1 MENLCPLCGGQLQTA
16 DLLSAHVQH
25 CLDKADQAAA
35 AAADAAPPSVPP
47 AAIPLH
53 PKPGGGR
60 LRGLFG
66 RNSMR
71 LGHAAQNAN
80 VERQYKRLRKAI
92 AETSLS
98 LCTKREAIQL
108 AALALRID
116 IAAEE
121 RKSKKPEE
129 VIDLYRQEKF
139 KQSHLSQ
146 YYAAHWLAQGDPLEL
161 TTELWNELDLLQESL
176 AGKYGREV
184 DQRLMGEY
192 VAQCQALP
200 FFGMTIFSLLEWRV
214 KESSKKRAADQT
226 NTRTISKSAPTEEA
240 AAFVDDGAS
249 QFKGKGKTKIKYEK
263 VPMCLGITRDCSL
276 IKIDE
281 RNEIEMAWRITQ
293 IKAYSLLLRDGRE
306 QQKLSRLTP
315 NDFILSLDF
324 GECFPHQI
332 QLINRQPKGLLSKS
346 PRHKLRDNAIIHLA
360 DDAEDSIRLI
370 FTQIHSY
377 IQETSGLVQEER
389 RRMQERLASY
399 GLQERDVVGDGNCQ
413 LRAIS
418 HQLFQT
424 EDRHVEVRKAVVKWL
439 RGNANYAVREA
450 STGRVISRLID
461 FLEKDYHR
469 SWNDYCSYMGRD
481 ASWGDH
487 MTLIATAE
495 VYSVNIWILSS
506 VDITNEQGEASEPW
520 TMIKP
525 QLSSARQGTLVR
537 LGHWHEKHFSSLVP
551 ASS

>member
-1 MENLCPLCGGQLQTA
+1 
-16 DLLSAHVQH
+16 
-25 CLDKADQAAA
+25 
-35 AAADAAPPSVPP
+35 
-47 AAIPLH
+47 
-53 PKPGGGR
+53 
-60 LRGLFG
+60 
-66 RNSMR
+66 
-71 LGHAAQNAN
+71 
-80 VERQYKRLRKAI
+80 
-92 AETSLS
+92 
-98 LCTKREAIQL
+98 
-108 AALALRID
+108 
-116 IAAEE
+116 
-121 RKSKKPEE
+121 
-129 VIDLYRQEKF
+129 
-139 KQSHLSQ
+139 
-146 YYAAHWLAQGDPLEL
+146 
-161 TTELWNELDLLQESL
+161 
-176 AGKYGREV
+176 
-184 DQRLMGEY
+184 MGEY

-377 IQETSGLVQEER
+377 IQE
-389 RRMQERLASY
+389 
-399 GLQERDVVGDGNCQ
+399 VVPSLFFPRPPPYHHRHHQ
-413 LRAIS
+413 YRLRAWYKRSAGGCKSVLLVMAFKNGMSSGMATVSCELSRIS
-418 HQLFQT
+418 SSKP
-424 EDRHVEVRKAVVKWL
+424 R
-439 RGNANYAVREA
+439 
-450 STGRVISRLID
+450 TGMWR
-461 FLEKDYHR
+461 F
-469 SWNDYCSYMGRD
+469 
-481 ASWGDH
+481 
-487 MTLIATAE
+487 
-495 VYSVNIWILSS
+495 LSS
-506 VDITNEQGEASEPW
+506 FTFAFVFFFFFA
-520 TMIKP
+520 
-525 QLSSARQGTLVR
+525 ARLQAYRVTT
-537 LGHWHEKHFSSLVP
+537 SL
-551 ASS
+551 ATGA